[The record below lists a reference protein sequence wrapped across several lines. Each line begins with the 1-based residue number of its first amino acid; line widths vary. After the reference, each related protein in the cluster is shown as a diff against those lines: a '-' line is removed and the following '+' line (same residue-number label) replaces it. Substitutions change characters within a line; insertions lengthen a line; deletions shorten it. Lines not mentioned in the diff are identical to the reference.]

1 MTRWVLSACTAILL
15 VIVVMPPQATAE
27 DSLSTARDLY
37 SAAEYGSA
45 LQLLNRLRMG
55 EWPADQTRAIEQYR
69 AFCLLALGR
78 SAEAEQAIAAVVAAE
93 PLFRPSDAEASPR
106 VRSAFSEVRR
116 KMWPSLVQQRYT
128 TAKADYDRKDF
139 TKAAEAFRLVL
150 EMLADPVSGDP
161 ASSPQLADVRTL
173 AGEFR
178 ELSLARTMPA
188 PVAPAALAGSALQSV
203 APLPTASSPQPK
215 APPPGP
221 PAPVSPTVSVA
232 AKPKT
237 IFSPANADVVPPSA
251 IKQVLPPF
259 PAQIGAPAQGLL
271 ELVIDESGS
280 VESVTMKVSVNPYYD
295 RSALQAARSWKYHP
309 ATLKGEP
316 VKYRKS
322 VQVDVKR

>member
-1 MTRWVLSACTAILL
+1 MTRWVLSASTAILL

-27 DSLSTARDLY
+27 DSLSAARDLY
-37 SAAEYGSA
+37 SAAEYESA

-55 EWPADQTRAIEQYR
+55 ERPPDQTRAIEQYR

-78 SAEAEQAIAAVVAAE
+78 SADAEQAIAAVVTAE
-93 PLFRPSDAEASPR
+93 PMFRPSDAEVSPR

-116 KMWPSLVQQRYT
+116 KMWPSLVQQRYS

-139 TKAAEAFRLVL
+139 AKAAEAFRLVL
-150 EMLADPVSGDP
+150 EMLADPLSGDP
-161 ASSPQLADVRTL
+161 ASSPQLADIRTL

-188 PVAPAALAGSALQSV
+188 PAALPGSALQSV
-203 APLPTASSPQPK
+203 APLPTASSPQPA

-221 PAPVSPTVSVA
+221 PASVSPTVSVA
-232 AKPKT
+232 AKPKP
-237 IFSPANADVVPPSA
+237 IFSAANADVVPPSA
-251 IKQVLPPF
+251 IKQVLPVF
-259 PAQIGAPAQGLL
+259 PAQIGAAAQGLL

-280 VESVTMKVSVNPYYD
+280 VESVTMRVSVNPYYD
-295 RSALQAARSWKYHP
+295 GTALQAARSWKYHP

-322 VQVDVKR
+322 IQVDVKR